1 MDQIFSQFSNVIVTA
16 ALIILAMITGT
27 IAEKRHYA
35 SIRKREAQFQRMPAM
50 PYEFSLD
57 ERPVAQS
64 MLVMGSTCISID
76 YFKRFLYGLR
86 KIFGGSVGAFESL
99 IDRGRR
105 EAILR
110 MKEQWPDADMIV
122 NMRIETS
129 SISQNTN
136 QGNTGSV
143 EVMAYGTA
151 VKFQS

>member
-1 MDQIFSQFSNVIVTA
+1 MNEFLVKTIVTA
-16 ALIILAMITGT
+16 ALIILAMFTGT
-27 IAEKRHYA
+27 IAERRHFA
-35 SIRKREAQFQRMPAM
+35 SIRKREALFQRLPAM
-50 PYEFSLD
+50 PFEFGLD

-64 MLVMGSTCISID
+64 MLVMGSVCISID
-76 YFKRFLYGLR
+76 YFKRFLYSLR
-86 KIFGGSVGAFESL
+86 KIFGGNVGAFESL

-129 SISQNTN
+129 SISQNRN
-136 QGNTGSV
+136 KSNEGSV